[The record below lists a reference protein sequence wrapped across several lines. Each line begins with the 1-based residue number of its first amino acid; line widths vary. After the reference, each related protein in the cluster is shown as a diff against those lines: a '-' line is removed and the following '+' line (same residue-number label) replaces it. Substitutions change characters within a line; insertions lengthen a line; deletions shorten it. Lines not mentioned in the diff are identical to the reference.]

1 MCGGA
6 TGASGAQC
14 VSPAVRNNAA
24 LEIKLHQRCQSP
36 ELSRNFNPRR
46 CQMSPRPSR
55 NGTRVLKRARTLIR
69 GGSWWKPSMNIKC
82 KLRIFHQNKNI
93 YIWRSLDQS
102 WLKVSGCF
110 FFITNNTYMA
120 SDALQL
126 HKVANYFPSQRQIID
141 SFVRYAVFLHC
152 SI

>member
-6 TGASGAQC
+6 TGASGAKC

-82 KLRIFHQNKNI
+82 KLRIFHQNKKHI
-93 YIWRSLDQS
+93 YLSI
-102 WLKVSGCF
+102 SGSELVKSERVF
-110 FFITNNTYMA
+110 FFFF
-120 SDALQL
+120 LQTIL
-126 HKVANYFPSQRQIID
+126 TWQVMHCNYTKLQII
-141 SFVRYAVFLHC
+141 SRHKGEL
-152 SI
+152 